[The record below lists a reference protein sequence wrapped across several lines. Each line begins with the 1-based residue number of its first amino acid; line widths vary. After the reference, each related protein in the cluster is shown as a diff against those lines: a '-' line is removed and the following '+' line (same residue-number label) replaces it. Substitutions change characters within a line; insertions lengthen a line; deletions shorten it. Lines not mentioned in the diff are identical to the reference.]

1 MNLVSV
7 AARNVLRNKFRTLLT
22 VIGAAVAVLA
32 FVLLRTVLTAW
43 NVAADYAA
51 KDRIATRHKIS
62 FILPLPKRYMA
73 TVREVPGVTAGT
85 FMNWFGGK
93 DPRDAN
99 NFFGSMA
106 VESETFFKVY
116 DEMVVAPADM
126 ERWMADRK
134 GAIVGDVL
142 ASRLGEKGVKV
153 GDTVTLE
160 GSIYPG
166 PWQFN
171 ISGIYTATRK
181 SMDRSQFIFHY
192 DYLNESIP
200 EKQRD
205 QIGWM
210 TARIDDPS
218 RSAEI
223 SAAIDKI
230 FDEKDVQTATMSE
243 RAMNLSFMAMM
254 SAVLTA
260 LNVVSII
267 ILLIMMMILGN
278 TIAMG
283 VRERTREYG
292 VLRALGFEP
301 KHVRIFIIGEAA
313 TVGLLAGLVGL
324 AIAYP
329 IVDLGMGRWLEE
341 NMGGMFPY
349 FRIDPAT
356 MVIAVL
362 LSMGL
367 SLAASLIPAHRASKL
382 SVTDA
387 LRRVA

>member
-32 FVLLRTVLTAW
+32 FVLLRTVLSAW

-73 TVREVPGVTAGT
+73 TLREVPGVTEGT
-85 FMNWFGGK
+85 FTSWFGGK

-99 NFFGSMA
+99 NFFASMA
-106 VESETFFKVY
+106 VESATFFKVY
-116 DEMVVAPADM
+116 DEMVVPPGDM
-126 ERWMADRK
+126 ERWQGDRK

-142 ASRLGEKGVKV
+142 ATRLGAKV

-171 ISGIYTATRK
+171 VSGIYTASRK
-181 SMDRSQFIFHY
+181 SIDRSQFIFHY

-200 EKQRD
+200 ERDRD

-210 TARIDDPS
+210 AARIDDPS

-230 FDEKDVQTATMSE
+230 FDEKDIQTATMSE

-260 LNVVSII
+260 LNAVSII

-283 VRERTREYG
+283 VRERSREYG

-313 TVGLLAGLVGL
+313 TVGLLAGLAGL

-329 IVDLGMGRWLEE
+329 IIELGMGRWLEE

-349 FRIDPAT
+349 FRIEPST
-356 MVIAVL
+356 MVMAVL

-367 SLAASLIPAHRASKL
+367 SLIASLLPAYNASKL

>member
-43 NVAADYAA
+43 NVAADHAA
-51 KDRIATRHKIS
+51 KDRIATRHKVS
-62 FILPLPKRYMA
+62 FILPLPKRYMD
-73 TVREVPGVTAGT
+73 TVREVPGVTDGT

-93 DPRDAN
+93 DPRDAS

-106 VESETFFKVY
+106 VESATFFKVY

-126 ERWMADRK
+126 ERWLGDRK

-142 ASRLGEKGVKV
+142 ANRLKVKV

-171 ISGIYTATRK
+171 VSGIYTATRR
-181 SMDRSQFIFHY
+181 SIDRSQFIFHY

-200 EKQRD
+200 ERDRD

-210 TARIDDPS
+210 AARIDDPS

-260 LNVVSII
+260 LEVVSII

-301 KHVRIFIIGEAA
+301 KHVRIFIVGEAA

-324 AIAYP
+324 AISYP
-329 IVDLGMGRWLEE
+329 IVELGMGRWLEE

-349 FRIDPAT
+349 FRIDPVT
-356 MVIAVL
+356 MVTAVL
-362 LSMGL
+362 LAMGL

>member
-22 VIGAAVAVLA
+22 VIGAVVAVLA
-32 FVLLRTVLTAW
+32 FVLLRTVLSAW
-43 NVAADYAA
+43 NVAADHAA

-62 FILPLPKRYMA
+62 FILPLPKRYMD
-73 TVREVPGVTAGT
+73 TVREVPGVTEGS
-85 FMNWFGGK
+85 FMSWFGAK

-99 NFFGSMA
+99 NFFASMA
-106 VESETFFKVY
+106 VESKTFFKVY
-116 DEMVVAPADM
+116 DEMVVSPEDM
-126 ERWMADRK
+126 ERWQGDRK
-134 GAIVGDVL
+134 GAILGDVL
-142 ASRLGEKGVKV
+142 AGRLKVKP

-160 GSIYPG
+160 GTIYPG
-166 PWQFN
+166 NWQFN
-171 ISGIYTATRK
+171 VSGIYTATRK
-181 SMDRSQFIFHY
+181 SIDRSQFIFHY
-192 DYLNESIP
+192 DYLNESLP
-200 EKQRD
+200 ERQRD

-218 RSAEI
+218 RSADI

-313 TVGLLAGLVGL
+313 TIGLLAGFLGLVVS
-324 AIAYP
+324 YP
-329 IVDLGMGRWLEE
+329 IVELGLGRWLEE
-341 NMGGMFPY
+341 EMGAWFPY
-349 FRIDPAT
+349 FRIEPST
-356 MVIAVL
+356 MVMAVL

-367 SLAASLIPAHRASKL
+367 SLVASLIPAYNASKL

>member
-22 VIGAAVAVLA
+22 VIGAAVAVIA

-73 TVREVPGVTAGT
+73 TLREVPGVTEGT

-93 DPRDAN
+93 DPRDAT

-106 VESETFFKVY
+106 VESATFFKVY
-116 DEMVVAPADM
+116 DEMVVSPADM
-126 ERWMADRK
+126 ERWQADRK

-142 ASRLGEKGVKV
+142 ATRLGVKV

-171 ISGIYTATRK
+171 VSGIYTASRK
-181 SMDRSQFIFHY
+181 SIDRSQFIFHY

-200 EKQRD
+200 ERDRD

-210 TARIDDPS
+210 AARINDPS

-260 LNVVSII
+260 LNVVSVI

-283 VRERTREYG
+283 VRERSREYG

-313 TVGLLAGLVGL
+313 TIGLLAGLVGL

-329 IVDLGMGRWLEE
+329 IIELGMGRWLEE

-349 FRIDPAT
+349 FRIDPLT
-356 MVIAVL
+356 MVMAVL

-367 SLAASLIPAHRASKL
+367 SLVASLLPAHQASKL

>member
-32 FVLLRTVLTAW
+32 FVLLRTVLSAW

-51 KDRIATRHKIS
+51 KDRIGTRHKIS
-62 FILPLPKRYMA
+62 FILPLPKRYMD
-73 TVREVPGVTAGT
+73 TVREVPGVTEGS
-85 FMNWFGGK
+85 FMSWFGGK
-93 DPRDAN
+93 DPRDAT
-99 NFFGSMA
+99 NFFASMA
-106 VESETFFKVY
+106 VESKTFFKVY
-116 DEMVVAPADM
+116 DEMVVPPADM
-126 ERWMADRK
+126 ERWLGDRK

-142 ASRLGEKGVKV
+142 AARLKVKP

-166 PWQFN
+166 TWQFN
-171 ISGIYTATRK
+171 VSGIYTATRK
-181 SMDRSQFIFHY
+181 SIDRSQFIFHY
-192 DYLNESIP
+192 DYLNESLP
-200 EKQRD
+200 ERQRD

-210 TARIDDPS
+210 AAKIDDPS
-218 RSAEI
+218 RSADI

-260 LNVVSII
+260 LNVVSVI

-313 TVGLLAGLVGL
+313 TIGLLAGFIGLVVS
-324 AIAYP
+324 YP
-329 IVDLGMGRWLEE
+329 IVELGLGRWLEE
-341 NMGGMFPY
+341 NMGSMFPY
-349 FRIDPAT
+349 FRIEPAT

-367 SLAASLIPAHRASKL
+367 SLAASLIPAYNASKL

>member
-32 FVLLRTVLTAW
+32 FVLLRTVLSAW

-62 FILPLPKRYMA
+62 FILPLPKRYMT
-73 TVREVPGVTAGT
+73 TVREVPGVTEGT

-93 DPRDAN
+93 DPKDAS

-106 VESETFFKVY
+106 VESATFFKVY
-116 DEMVVAPADM
+116 DEMVVSPGDM
-126 ERWMADRK
+126 ERWQGDRK

-142 ASRLGEKGVKV
+142 ATRLGVKV

-171 ISGIYTATRK
+171 VSGIYTASRK
-181 SMDRSQFIFHY
+181 SIDRSQFIFHY

-200 EKQRD
+200 ERDRD

-210 TARIDDPS
+210 AARIDDPS

-260 LNVVSII
+260 LNAVSVI

-324 AIAYP
+324 AVSYP
-329 IVDLGMGRWLEE
+329 IVELGMGRWLEE

-349 FRIDPAT
+349 FRIDPLT
-356 MVIAVL
+356 MVMAVL

-367 SLAASLIPAHRASKL
+367 SLAASLLPAYRASKL

>member
-32 FVLLRTVLTAW
+32 FVLLRTVLSAW

-62 FILPLPKRYMA
+62 FILPLPKRYM
-73 TVREVPGVTAGT
+73 TTLREVPGVTEGT

-93 DPRDAN
+93 DPKDAN

-106 VESETFFKVY
+106 VESATFFKVY
-116 DEMVVAPADM
+116 DEMVVSPGDM
-126 ERWMADRK
+126 ERWQGDRK

-142 ASRLGEKGVKV
+142 ATRLGVKV

-171 ISGIYTATRK
+171 VSGIYTASRK
-181 SMDRSQFIFHY
+181 SIDRSQFIFHY

-200 EKQRD
+200 ERDRD

-210 TARIDDPS
+210 AARIDDPS

-260 LNVVSII
+260 LNAVSVI

-324 AIAYP
+324 AVSYP
-329 IVDLGMGRWLEE
+329 IVELGMGRWLEE

-349 FRIDPAT
+349 FRIDPLT
-356 MVIAVL
+356 MVMAVL

-367 SLAASLIPAHRASKL
+367 SLAASLLPAYRASKL

>member
-73 TVREVPGVTAGT
+73 TLREVPGVTEGT

-93 DPRDAN
+93 DPRDAT

-106 VESETFFKVY
+106 VESATFFKVY
-116 DEMVVAPADM
+116 DEMVVSPADM
-126 ERWMADRK
+126 ERWQADRK

-142 ASRLGEKGVKV
+142 ATRLGVKV

-171 ISGIYTATRK
+171 VSGIYTASRR

-200 EKQRD
+200 ERDRD

-210 TARIDDPS
+210 AARIDDPS

-230 FDEKDVQTATMSE
+230 FDEKDIQTATMSE
-243 RAMNLSFMAMM
+243 RAMNMSFMAMM

-260 LNVVSII
+260 LNVVSVI

-283 VRERTREYG
+283 VRERSREYG

-329 IVDLGMGRWLEE
+329 IIELGMGRWLEE

-349 FRIDPAT
+349 FRIDPLT
-356 MVIAVL
+356 MVMAVL

-367 SLAASLIPAHRASKL
+367 SLVASLLPAHQASKL

>member
-32 FVLLRTVLTAW
+32 FVLLRTVLSAW

-62 FILPLPKRYMA
+62 FILPLPKRYMD
-73 TVREVPGVTAGT
+73 TVREVPGVTEGS
-85 FMNWFGGK
+85 FMSWFGAK

-99 NFFGSMA
+99 NFFASMA
-106 VESETFFKVY
+106 VESKTFFKVY
-116 DEMVVAPADM
+116 DEMVVSPEDM
-126 ERWMADRK
+126 ERWQGDRK
-134 GAIVGDVL
+134 GAILGDVL
-142 ASRLGEKGVKV
+142 AARLKVKP

-160 GSIYPG
+160 GTIYPG
-166 PWQFN
+166 NWQFN
-171 ISGIYTATRK
+171 VSGIYTATRK
-181 SMDRSQFIFHY
+181 SIDRSQFIFHY
-192 DYLNESIP
+192 DYLNESLP
-200 EKQRD
+200 ERQRD

-210 TARIDDPS
+210 AARIDDPS
-218 RSAEI
+218 RSADI

-260 LNVVSII
+260 LNVVSVI

-283 VRERTREYG
+283 VRERSREYG

-313 TVGLLAGLVGL
+313 TIGLLAGFIGLVVS
-324 AIAYP
+324 YP
-329 IVDLGMGRWLEE
+329 IVELGLGRWLEE
-341 NMGGMFPY
+341 NMGSMFPY
-349 FRIDPAT
+349 FRIEPMT
-356 MVIAVL
+356 MVLAVL

-367 SLAASLIPAHRASKL
+367 SLAASLLPAYNASKL

>member
-22 VIGAAVAVLA
+22 VIGAAVAVIA

-73 TVREVPGVTAGT
+73 TLREVPGVTEGT

-106 VESETFFKVY
+106 VESATFFKVY
-116 DEMVVAPADM
+116 DEMVVSPADM
-126 ERWMADRK
+126 ERWQGDRK

-142 ASRLGEKGVKV
+142 ATRLGVKV

-160 GSIYPG
+160 GTIYPG

-171 ISGIYTATRK
+171 VSGVYTATRK
-181 SMDRSQFIFHY
+181 SIDRSQFIFHY

-200 EKQRD
+200 ERDRD

-210 TARIDDPS
+210 AARIDDPA

-223 SAAIDKI
+223 SAAIDKV

-260 LNVVSII
+260 LNVVSVI

-329 IVDLGMGRWLEE
+329 IIELGMGRWLEE

-349 FRIDPAT
+349 FRIDPLT

-367 SLAASLIPAHRASKL
+367 SLVASLLPAHQASKL

>member
-22 VIGAAVAVLA
+22 VIGAVVAVLA
-32 FVLLRTVLTAW
+32 FVLLRTVLSAW
-43 NVAADYAA
+43 NVAADHAA

-62 FILPLPKRYMA
+62 FILPLPKRYMD
-73 TVREVPGVTAGT
+73 TVREVPGVTEGS
-85 FMNWFGGK
+85 FMSWFGAK

-99 NFFGSMA
+99 NFFASMA
-106 VESETFFKVY
+106 VESKTFFKVY
-116 DEMVVAPADM
+116 DEMVVSPEDM
-126 ERWMADRK
+126 ERWLGDRK

-142 ASRLGEKGVKV
+142 ATRLKVKP

-160 GSIYPG
+160 GTIYPG
-166 PWQFN
+166 NWQFTV
-171 ISGIYTATRK
+171 SGIYTATRK
-181 SMDRSQFIFHY
+181 SIDRSQFIFHY
-192 DYLNESIP
+192 DYLNESLP
-200 EKQRD
+200 ERQRD

-218 RSAEI
+218 RSADI

-313 TVGLLAGLVGL
+313 TIGLLAGFLGLVVS
-324 AIAYP
+324 YP
-329 IVDLGMGRWLEE
+329 IVELGLGRWLEE
-341 NMGGMFPY
+341 DMGAWFPY
-349 FRIDPAT
+349 FRIEPST
-356 MVIAVL
+356 MVMAVL

-367 SLAASLIPAHRASKL
+367 SLVASLIPAYNASKL

>member
-22 VIGAAVAVLA
+22 VIGAVVAVLA
-32 FVLLRTVLTAW
+32 FVLLRTVLSAW
-43 NVAADYAA
+43 NVAADHAA

-62 FILPLPKRYMA
+62 FILPLPKRYMD
-73 TVREVPGVTAGT
+73 TVREVPGVTEGS
-85 FMNWFGGK
+85 FMSWFGAK

-99 NFFGSMA
+99 NFFASMA
-106 VESETFFKVY
+106 VESKTFFKVY
-116 DEMVVAPADM
+116 DEMVVSPEDM
-126 ERWMADRK
+126 ERWQGDRK
-134 GAIVGDVL
+134 GAILGDVL
-142 ASRLGEKGVKV
+142 ATRLKVKP

-160 GSIYPG
+160 GTIYPG
-166 PWQFN
+166 NWQFN
-171 ISGIYTATRK
+171 VSGIYTATRK
-181 SMDRSQFIFHY
+181 SIDRSQFIFHY
-192 DYLNESIP
+192 DYLNESLP
-200 EKQRD
+200 ERQRD

-210 TARIDDPS
+210 AARIDDPS
-218 RSAEI
+218 RSADI

-260 LNVVSII
+260 LNVVSVI

-313 TVGLLAGLVGL
+313 TIGLLAGFLGLVVS
-324 AIAYP
+324 YP
-329 IVDLGMGRWLEE
+329 IVELGLGRWLEE
-341 NMGGMFPY
+341 DMGAWFPY
-349 FRIDPAT
+349 FRIEPST
-356 MVIAVL
+356 MVMAVL

-367 SLAASLIPAHRASKL
+367 SLVASLIPAYNASKL

>member
-22 VIGAAVAVLA
+22 VIGAVVAVLA

-43 NVAADYAA
+43 NVAADHAA

-62 FILPLPKRYMA
+62 FILPLPKRYMD
-73 TVREVPGVTAGT
+73 TVREVPGVTEGS
-85 FMNWFGGK
+85 FMSWFGAK

-99 NFFGSMA
+99 NFFASMA
-106 VESETFFKVY
+106 VESKTFFKVY
-116 DEMVVAPADM
+116 DEMVVSPEDM
-126 ERWMADRK
+126 ERWLGDRK
-134 GAIVGDVL
+134 GAILGDVL
-142 ASRLGEKGVKV
+142 ATRLKVKP

-160 GSIYPG
+160 GTIYPG
-166 PWQFN
+166 NWQFN
-171 ISGIYTATRK
+171 VSGIYTATRK
-181 SMDRSQFIFHY
+181 SIDRSQFIFHY
-192 DYLNESIP
+192 DYLNESLP
-200 EKQRD
+200 ERQRD

-218 RSAEI
+218 RSADI

-301 KHVRIFIIGEAA
+301 KHVRIFIVGEAA
-313 TVGLLAGLVGL
+313 TIGLLAGFLGLVVS
-324 AIAYP
+324 YP
-329 IVDLGMGRWLEE
+329 IVELGLGRWLEE
-341 NMGGMFPY
+341 DMGAWFPY
-349 FRIDPAT
+349 FRIAPST
-356 MVIAVL
+356 MVMAVL

-367 SLAASLIPAHRASKL
+367 SLVASLIPAYNASKL